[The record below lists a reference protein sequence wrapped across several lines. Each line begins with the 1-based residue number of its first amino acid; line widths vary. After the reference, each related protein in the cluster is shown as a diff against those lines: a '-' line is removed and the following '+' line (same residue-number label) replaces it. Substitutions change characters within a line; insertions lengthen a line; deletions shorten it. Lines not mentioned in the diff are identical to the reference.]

1 MSRSMLGI
9 VRKISSAVCAV
20 LMLASIS
27 PVTAQ
32 TLPQASL
39 GWSVAYSAPQIPMA
53 SDMNLWKRAG
63 VDMKIATFGSGREAF
78 EALLGGQLD
87 FVLAAELPAVTGAM
101 KSQSFTI
108 VADLSRFRG
117 NLIIANFPA
126 ASASDLAGKK
136 VGTTLGTS
144 SEFLLFS
151 ALQRAGVQAEIV
163 NAAPSDLL
171 PALLR
176 GDISAATLFPNSYPA
191 AKKALG
197 DRYHELRVPEET
209 HLILLATRDVTS
221 KRPDVVRA
229 TLRALMAA
237 DKVIKENPALA
248 QDRIV
253 QGVDGQVTLDQLKA
267 VWPQYDFECR
277 LDQNLVDL
285 MTLEGGWIAQRGMI
299 KDVAV
304 SKQLFQGFID
314 DAPLKALAP
323 TRVSL
328 H

>member
-1 MSRSMLGI
+1 MSRSKLGL
-9 VRKISSAVCAV
+9 VRKTTLSICAA
-20 LMLASIS
+20 LLLALIS

-53 SDMNLWKRAG
+53 ASMNLWKQAG

-101 KSQSFTI
+101 KSQPFTI

-117 NLIIANFPA
+117 NLIIANFPIT
-126 ASASDLAGKK
+126 SPSELGGKK

-144 SEFLLFS
+144 SQFLLDTT
-151 ALQRAGVQAEIV
+151 LERAGVKAEIV

-176 GDISAATLFPNSYPA
+176 GDISAAVMFPNFYPA

-197 DRYHELRVPEET
+197 DRYHELRVPEQT
-209 HLILLATRDVTS
+209 HLILLATRDMTM
-221 KRPDVVRA
+221 KRPEVVRA
-229 TLRALMAA
+229 TLRGLMAA
-237 DKVIKENPALA
+237 DKVIKDNPSVA

-277 LDQNLVDL
+277 LDQGLVDL
-285 MTLEGGWIAQRGMI
+285 MTLEGGWISQHGMI

-304 SKQLFQGFID
+304 SKQLFQGVVD